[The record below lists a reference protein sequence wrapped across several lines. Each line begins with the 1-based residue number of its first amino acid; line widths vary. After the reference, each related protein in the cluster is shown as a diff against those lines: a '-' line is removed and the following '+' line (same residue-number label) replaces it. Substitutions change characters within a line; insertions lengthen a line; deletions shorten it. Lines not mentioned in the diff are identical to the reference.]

1 MKKIKFL
8 FIPIL
13 LLTAHCVPTELDNIE
28 AFEYTFPELAAP
40 EPLPDVVLVT
50 PDKVVV
56 TTGEIKVP
64 QKAEE
69 LVTNVVEA
77 IVADNISEENLTLID
92 SISELAPEVTNE
104 YLFAEVDEAWIEGV
118 LNGTIAPSSEFLQ
131 ISNEFEDN
139 EEFSALLSQ
148 FELPKI
154 DGIVP
159 GGRLQPYSPKSRE
172 IGSNPV
178 DVKGNLRIAA
188 LVVPCKLAAD
198 SLYTANVT
206 QLNNNAT
213 QQETKVKSDYNLI
226 RNQVNADNGAL
237 LISGAEAIAGS
248 VVDLST
254 FAIQLND
261 AVDKLDPLVY
271 DDNVKRGLKIYVA
284 AFVLQG
290 KSQINDWL
298 VVFNLAATE
307 SLAKNLN
314 AVSIAEETIL
324 GIVKSNLKLALDDQ
338 ATKYIAAVNNC
349 HNQGAGG

>member
-1 MKKIKFL
+1 MKKTKL
-8 FIPIL
+8 LLIPLLIL
-13 LLTAHCVPTELDNIE
+13 LAYCVPIELDNIE
-28 AFEYTFPELAAP
+28 AFEYTFPGLEAP

-50 PDKVVV
+50 PDKAVV

-92 SISELAPEVTNE
+92 SISELAPEVTTE
-104 YLFAEVDEAWIEGV
+104 YLIAEVDDAWIEGV
-118 LNGTIAPSSEFLQ
+118 LNGTIAPSPEFLQ

-172 IGSNPV
+172 IVINPV

-188 LVVPCKLAAD
+188 LVGPCKEAAD
-198 SLYTANVT
+198 ELYTANVDK
-206 QLNNNAT
+206 LNNEAN
-213 QQETKVKSDYNLI
+213 QQETKVKADYNII

-248 VVDLST
+248 VVDLSI
-254 FAIQLND
+254 FGIQLND
-261 AVDKLDPLVY
+261 AIDKLDPLVY
-271 DDNVKRGLKIYVA
+271 DDNVRRGLKIYVA

-307 SLAKNLN
+307 SLAKNLD
-314 AVSIAEETIL
+314 AVRIAEDTIL

-338 ATKYIAAVNNC
+338 KTKYIAAVDDC